1 MQIEQAITNNMFALK
16 LVVLPLDLLAL
27 IRFSSLGAA
36 GPSSRARGSGVE
48 HVPLPVSITSQ
59 LKQIG
64 IHVVY

>member
-1 MQIEQAITNNMFALK
+1 MQIEQAIANNMFALK
-16 LVVLPLDLLAL
+16 LVVLHLDLLAL

-48 HVPLPVSITSQ
+48 HVPLHVSITSQ

-64 IHVVY
+64 IHVVH